1 MLCHKGDEIM
11 KERIIFG
18 GFVFILFVVYFG
30 IFRYLWNFLLPWNLY
45 TDIIALFIIIFVNI
59 PLSVFSAEKII
70 KIIRT
75 DKFSE

>member
-1 MLCHKGDEIM
+1 MM

-18 GFVFILFVVYFG
+18 GIVVIFFVVYFG
-30 IFRYLWNFLLPWNLY
+30 IFRYLWSFLLPWNLY
-45 TDIIALFIIIFVNI
+45 TDIIAVFIIIFVNI

-70 KIIRT
+70 KIIRS